1 MVIKNKI
8 QLEIRY
14 INDVMGYGV
23 FTDEDIKKDTSIE
36 ISYCLKTHNSLIN
49 PTTDYLFE
57 NVIDGNPNE
66 SVLALGYGSIY
77 NHNDEPNVAW
87 RKPFQGKPFIEFYAL
102 KDIKKGEELFINYG
116 KKYWLV
122 RKKKLL

>member
-1 MVIKNKI
+1 MVIQNKVE
-8 QLEIRY
+8 LEIRY
-14 INDVMGYGV
+14 IDDVMGYGV
-23 FTDEDIKKDTSIE
+23 FICEDIEKGSIVE
-36 ISYCLKTHNSLIN
+36 TCYCLKTYNSHIN

-57 NVIDGNPNE
+57 NVIDSNPNE

-77 NHNDEPNVAW
+77 NHNDDPNVAW
-87 RKPFQGKPFIEFYAL
+87 RKPFQGKPFIQFYAL